1 MDRFVP
7 EEPVVISVIVPS
19 YNSCEY
25 LDLTLAAF
33 AIQSY
38 RDYEVIVVDDGS
50 TDATPEVA
58 RRYAG
63 QLNLN
68 YVHQDNRGRAGAR
81 NTGLQHATGEIV
93 FFNDDDRLP
102 APNLLQ
108 AHAQAH
114 RTGNEV
120 VIGQRGRVL
129 SVLKKELPLR
139 GGEFARVLKDHGV
152 TADEVERGEKQ
163 SLICPQDLQKQFESV
178 IARMRLEDDDWNVP
192 KILAAY
198 SNELKGYHFAWALGT
213 TANMSV
219 AREHVLTA
227 GAFDENYRG
236 WGMEDVDLAYRLH
249 QMGLNF
255 VIVEQALNY
264 HQVHPL
270 RSGGAGNFPKHEMFN
285 NFAYFCR
292 KYDTLECYFF
302 WKCFDLDQAGQWAKL
317 DPISANTVMG
327 KLLEMNDALVQAT
340 LLETYRELLTQ
351 SLAFYRIVNRI
362 KTTRTAA
369 VEAH

>member
-1 MDRFVP
+1 
-7 EEPVVISVIVPS
+7 VISVIVPS
-19 YNSCEY
+19 YNSSDY

-33 AIQSY
+33 VIQSY

-63 QLNLN
+63 KLPLK
-68 YVHQDNRGRAGAR
+68 YVSQDNRGRAGAR
-81 NTGLQHATGEIV
+81 NTGLQHAAGEIV
-93 FFNDDDRLP
+93 LFNDDDRLP

-108 AHAQAH
+108 AHVQAH

-139 GGEFARVLKDHGV
+139 GGEFARVLKDHSV
-152 TADEVERGEKQ
+152 TAEEVERGEKR
-163 SLICPQDLQKQFESV
+163 SLICPEDLQAQFESV
-178 IARMRLEDDDWNVP
+178 IARARLEDEDWNTP
-192 KILAAY
+192 KILGAY

-213 TANMSV
+213 TANLSV
-219 AREHVLTA
+219 AREAVLKA

-249 QMGLNF
+249 QMGIHF
-255 VIVEQALNY
+255 VIAEQALNY

-270 RSGGAGNFPKHEMFN
+270 RSGGTGNFPKEELFN

-327 KLLEMNDALVQAT
+327 KFLEMNDALVSQT
-340 LLETYRELLTQ
+340 LLETYREFLTQ
-351 SLAFYRIVNRI
+351 SLSFYRIVNRI
-362 KTTRTAA
+362 KTPRAAA
-369 VEAH
+369 VEASE